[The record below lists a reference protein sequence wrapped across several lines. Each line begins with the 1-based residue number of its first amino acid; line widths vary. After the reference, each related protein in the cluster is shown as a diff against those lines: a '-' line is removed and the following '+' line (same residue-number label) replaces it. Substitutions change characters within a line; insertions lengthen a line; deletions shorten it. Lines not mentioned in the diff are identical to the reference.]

1 MSTALVTDLTIFILA
16 LLVGIEVIGKVPA
29 TLHTPLMS
37 ATNSIHGI
45 VLAGALLIGV
55 TAHNAVG
62 YILAF
67 IAAVFAA
74 ANVVGGY
81 VVTERMLKMFRKK
94 APAQQVSQE
103 SVSAQESAPALNG
116 HRGLRGLAGRVGIGR
131 TQS

>member
-37 ATNSIHGI
+37 ATNAIHGI

-62 YILAF
+62 YVLAF
-67 IAAVFAA
+67 VASLFAS

-81 VVTERMLKMFRKK
+81 VVTGRMLKMFRRK
-94 APAQQVSQE
+94 APQIEGQQEPDS
-103 SVSAQESAPALNG
+103 LDG
-116 HRGLRGLAGRVGIGR
+116 HKGLRALADRIGIGR
-131 TQS
+131 TQP

>member
-1 MSTALVTDLTIFILA
+1 MSTALVTDLTIFVLA

-62 YILAF
+62 YVLAF
-67 IAAVFAA
+67 IASFFAA

-81 VVTERMLKMFRKK
+81 VVTGRMLKMFRRRVV
-94 APAQQVSQE
+94 PSPQE
-103 SVSAQESAPALNG
+103 LSPQGPPELEALDG
-116 HRGLRGLAGRVGIGR
+116 RKGLRSLMGKMSRS
-131 TQS
+131 QP

>member
-1 MSTALVTDLTIFILA
+1 MSTALVTDLTIFVLA

-55 TAHNAVG
+55 TAHNTVG

-67 IAAVFAA
+67 VAAVFAA

-81 VVTERMLKMFRKK
+81 VVTERMLKMFRRK
-94 APAQQVSQE
+94 APEQD
-103 SVSAQESAPALNG
+103 APEMGTALNG
-116 HRGLRGLAGRVGIGR
+116 HKGLRGILSKAGKI
-131 TQS
+131 QS

>member
-37 ATNSIHGI
+37 ATNSIHGN

-62 YILAF
+62 YTLAF

-74 ANVVGGY
+74 ANVVGGF

-94 APAQQVSQE
+94 APAQQE
-103 SVSAQESAPALNG
+103 SVAAQENVEALNG
-116 HRGLRGLAGRVGIGR
+116 HRGLRGLAGRIGIGR